1 MTSRMIPVIKSDNK
15 KIVRKNAE
23 RITTCNKNKIS
34 EKNITTTVVL
44 LKDMNRN
51 HMLIQ

>member
-23 RITTCNKNKIS
+23 RITCNKNKIS